1 MNLFSLCE
9 LLVDVEWERSVKLP
23 GGLDVSRLKEKPL
36 DDAIFNESFFPRST
50 GLGPLCLVPLL
61 ALATFRGMLVCVL

>member
-23 GGLDVSRLKEKPL
+23 EGLDISEFKEIAS
-36 DDAIFNESFFPRST
+36 DDGIFNESFFPRST
-50 GLGPLCLVPLL
+50 VLDPLRLVLLL
-61 ALATFRGMLVCVL
+61 ALATLLVCVL